1 MEALETAGLSTG
13 FIIIVGIAYRVLKQS
28 NFQFSSS
35 CRERLVSQA
44 SEEIRERVRE
54 AVENEIRSR
63 ATSPVNAG
71 ASTFIT
77 HVWKHG
83 NGTTYSSITP
93 NPHSLALFY

>member
-44 SEEIRERVRE
+44 SHEIRERVRE

-71 ASTFIT
+71 ASKHSSPTFGSTATAQHIPALPP
-77 HVWKHG
+77 
-83 NGTTYSSITP
+83 TP
-93 NPHSLALFY
+93 TV